1 MFQEGAGIR
10 VAGNELKGLRGAV
23 FGSGRNALSGL
34 EEDGFGLTIDPVE
47 LEMRGAGLEA
57 CLDGDHRSGGYLK
70 NVSSGNAGEGDA
82 FTVAVRFNTEG
93 CGHVAFARPELAAV
107 AVEKTEMDIS
117 T

>member
-1 MFQEGAGIR
+1 
-10 VAGNELKGLRGAV
+10 
-23 FGSGRNALSGL
+23 
-34 EEDGFGLTIDPVE
+34 
-47 LEMRGAGLEA
+47 MRGAGLEA
-57 CLDGDHRSGGYLK
+57 CLDGDHRWGDLK

-93 CGHVAFARPELAAV
+93 CGHVAFKRPELAAI